1 MTKEDIADIM
11 ICIGNALRGF
21 SKTEEPVEESAQE
34 VGVIEEANK
43 LEEVQQPQQP
53 QIPTPPPVTI
63 EVPNMAEQIK
73 QIFDQQNVDPHK
85 LAMAS
90 KEREIQMLKDQIV
103 ALQQANGQSTV
114 TTGNIG

>member
-1 MTKEDIADIM
+1 MTKEDIADIL

-21 SKTEEPVEESAQE
+21 AKPEEPVEEPMQE
-34 VGVIEEANK
+34 VGVIEESNK
-43 LEEVQQPQQP
+43 PEEVKQPP
-53 QIPTPPPVTI
+53 PIPTPPPVTI

-90 KEREIQMLKDQIV
+90 KEREIQMLKDQIA

>member
-1 MTKEDIADIM
+1 MTKEDIADIL

-21 SKTEEPVEESAQE
+21 SKPEEPVEESVQE

-43 LEEVQQPQQP
+43 PEEVKQQPP
-53 QIPTPPPVTI
+53 PIPAPPPVTI

-90 KEREIQMLKDQIV
+90 KEREIQMLKDQIA

>member
-1 MTKEDIADIM
+1 MTKEDIADIL

-21 SKTEEPVEESAQE
+21 SAPEKQAEEPIQE
-34 VGVIEEANK
+34 VGVIEEVPQVQ
-43 LEEVQQPQQP
+43 EELKPPPV
-53 QIPTPPPVTI
+53 PTPPPVTI

-85 LAMAS
+85 LAMQG
-90 KEREIQMLKDQIV
+90 KEREIQMLKDQIA
-103 ALQQANGQSTV
+103 ALQQANGQPV

>member
-1 MTKEDIADIM
+1 MTKGDIADIL

-21 SKTEEPVEESAQE
+21 SAPEERAEEPMQE
-34 VGVIEEANK
+34 VGVIEEVPQVQ
-43 LEEVQQPQQP
+43 EEPKPPPV
-53 QIPTPPPVTI
+53 PTPPPVAI

-85 LAMAS
+85 LAMQG
-90 KEREIQMLKDQIV
+90 KEREIQMLKDQIA
-103 ALQQANGQSTV
+103 ALQQANGQPV

>member
-1 MTKEDIADIM
+1 MTKEDIADIL

-21 SKTEEPVEESAQE
+21 EKPEEPVEEAMQE

-43 LEEVQQPQQP
+43 PEEVTQPP
-53 QIPTPPPVTI
+53 PIPTPPPVTI

-90 KEREIQMLKDQIV
+90 KEREIQMLKDQIA

>member
-1 MTKEDIADIM
+1 MTKEDIADIL

-21 SKTEEPVEESAQE
+21 TAQEQPTEEAVEQTQE
-34 VGVIEEANK
+34 IGVIEEAPQVQ
-43 LEEVQQPQQP
+43 EEAKP
-53 QIPTPPPVTI
+53 QIPAVPPATI

-85 LAMAS
+85 LAMQG
-90 KEREIQMLKDQIV
+90 KEREIQMLKDQIA
-103 ALQQANGQSTV
+103 ALQKANGQV